1 MKDYLSIVVP
11 IREGSVR
18 VKNKNLRRFNK
29 KNLLIYKILK
39 LKKLK
44 KVDKIIINTDSNEA
58 IKIAQKMKVSYFK
71 RQKYFASSKCS
82 NSLFWQNIAKTTLS
96 DYIMFTNCTSP
107 LLRVKTYQSI
117 IDKFFKIKNNY
128 GSINTITPV
137 KEYIY
142 HKNKPLNFNAS
153 KAPKSQN
160 IKDIFKLNFAVNI
173 ISNKE
178 MYKKKSLISKKPFF
192 FELDEIEGFD
202 IDTMADFKIAEFLY
216 KNNFK

>member
-1 MKDYLSIVVP
+1 MKNHLSIVVP

-44 KVDKIIINTDSNEA
+44 RVDNIIINTDSIEA
-58 IKIAQKMKVSYFK
+58 IKIAKKMRVSYFK

-82 NSLFWQNIAKTTLS
+82 NSSFWQNIAKTTPS

-107 LLRVKTYQSI
+107 LLSVKTYQSI
-117 IDKFFKIKNNY
+117 IDKYLKIKNNY
-128 GSINTITPV
+128 GSINTVTPL

-142 HKNKPLNFNAS
+142 HNKLR
-153 KAPKSQN
+153 
-160 IKDIFKLNFAVNI
+160 IL
-173 ISNKE
+173 
-178 MYKKKSLISKKPFF
+178 
-192 FELDEIEGFD
+192 
-202 IDTMADFKIAEFLY
+202 
-216 KNNFK
+216 